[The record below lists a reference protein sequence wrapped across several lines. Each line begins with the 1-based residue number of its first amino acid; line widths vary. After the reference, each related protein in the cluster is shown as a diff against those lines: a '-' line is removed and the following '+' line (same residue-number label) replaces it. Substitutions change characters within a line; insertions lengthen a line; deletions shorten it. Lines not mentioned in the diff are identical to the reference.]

1 MIDPRTVL
9 VMVPTYDGRSE
20 WATTQGLCAIFSMG
34 MAGGLAG
41 LPNCTGPALARNVC
55 VNRFLS
61 TPMEW
66 LIFIDAD
73 IGFSPDDFAILMDY
87 PRRDGGVTPPINQE
101 LHDAATL
108 VELTALVPSPGAGTG
123 ILVPVK
129 FKTPLIVT
137 AEYARKS
144 EGAPPARLG
153 LGFARIHRSVFA
165 ALDALNLESGEA
177 RIDAFMYEGQ
187 HVADY
192 FLSGCSE
199 HRWLGEDTGFFSLCR
214 LAGIHPRVEQRCKLE
229 HVGKK
234 SWPYVLFSGAQ

>member
-9 VMVPTYDGRSE
+9 IMVPTYDGRNE
-20 WATTQGLCAIFSMG
+20 WATTQGLCRVFASG

-55 VNRFLS
+55 VNRFLQTS
-61 TPMEW
+61 MEW
-66 LIFIDAD
+66 LVFIDAD
-73 IGFSPDDFAILMDY
+73 IGFTPEDFAILMDY
-87 PRRDGGVTPPINQE
+87 QRRDGSAKVPLNQE

-108 VELTALVPSPGAGTG
+108 AAFGVGKESIGVA
-123 ILVPVK
+123 
-129 FKTPLIVT
+129 LIVT

-153 LGFARIHRSVFA
+153 LGFCRIHRSVFA
-165 ALDALNLESGEA
+165 ALDALDLESGEA
-177 RIDAFMYEGQ
+177 RIDSFTYEGAL
-187 HVADY
+187 VADY

-199 HRWLGEDTGFFSLCR
+199 HRWLGEDTGFFSLCA
-214 LAGIHPRVEQRCKLE
+214 LAGIHPRVEQRCQLV

-234 SWPYVLFSGAQ
+234 DWPYAPFYSAQ

>member
-1 MIDPRTVL
+1 VIDPRSVL
-9 VMVPTYDGRSE
+9 VMIPAYDGRLE
-20 WATTQGLCAIFSMG
+20 WATAVGLSRIFASG

-41 LPNCTGPALARNVC
+41 LPGCSHVALARNVC
-55 VNRFLS
+55 VNNFLR
-61 TPMEW
+61 TGMEW
-66 LIFIDAD
+66 LVFIDAD
-73 IGFSPDDFAILMDY
+73 IGFTPDDFAMLMDWIK
-87 PRRDGGVTPPINQE
+87 DPPPPPNQE

-108 VELTALVPSPGAGTG
+108 GEFTSMAPAVDGSGT
-123 ILVPVK
+123 LVPVK
-129 FKTPLIVT
+129 FKTALTVA

-177 RIDAFMYEGQ
+177 RIDAFIYEGQ

-199 HRWLGEDTGFFSLCR
+199 HRWLTEDTGFFSLCR
-214 LAGIHPRVEQRCKLE
+214 LAGIHPRVEQRCNLV

-234 SWPYVLFSGAQ
+234 DWPYVIFSGAQ

>member
-9 VMVPTYDGRSE
+9 VMVPTYDGRNE

-41 LPNCTGPALARNVC
+41 LPGCSHVALARNLC
-55 VNRFLS
+55 AHNFLR
-61 TPMEW
+61 TGLEW
-66 LIFIDAD
+66 LVFIDAD
-73 IGFSPDDFAILMDY
+73 IGFTPDDFAILMDY
-87 PRRDGGVTPPINQE
+87 PRRDGVITPPLNQE

-108 VELTALVPSPGAGTG
+108 AELNNQNVPKGQSS
-123 ILVPVK
+123 VRY
-129 FKTPLIVT
+129 KTPLIVC

-165 ALDALNLESGEA
+165 ALDTLNLESGEA
-177 RIDAFMYEGQ
+177 RIDAFMYEGN
-187 HVADY
+187 HIADY
-192 FLSGCSE
+192 FISGCSE
-199 HRWLGEDTGFFSLCR
+199 HRWLTEDTGFFSLCR
-214 LAGIHPRVEQRCKLE
+214 MAGIHPRVEQRCKLE

-234 SWPYVLFSGAQ
+234 SWPYIPMSGAQ

>member
-9 VMVPTYDGRSE
+9 VMVPTYDGRNE
-20 WATTQGLCAIFSMG
+20 WATTQGLCAIFANG

-41 LPNCTGPALARNVC
+41 LPGCTGPALARNIC
-55 VNRFLS
+55 VNRFLQ
-61 TPMEW
+61 TDMQW
-66 LIFIDAD
+66 LVFWDAD
-73 IGFSPDDFAILMDY
+73 IGATPEDFAILMDY
-87 PRRDGGVTPPINQE
+87 PRRDGYVPPPINQE
-101 LHDAATL
+101 LHDAATC
-108 VELTALVPSPGAGTG
+108 VAFGVGKESINVA
-123 ILVPVK
+123 
-129 FKTPLIVT
+129 LIVT

-177 RIDAFMYEGQ
+177 RIDSFMYEGRL
-187 HVADY
+187 VADY
-192 FLSGCSE
+192 FISGCSE

-214 LAGIHPRVEQRCKLE
+214 MAGIHPRVEQRCKLE

-234 SWPYVLFSGAQ
+234 SWPYVLFSVAQ